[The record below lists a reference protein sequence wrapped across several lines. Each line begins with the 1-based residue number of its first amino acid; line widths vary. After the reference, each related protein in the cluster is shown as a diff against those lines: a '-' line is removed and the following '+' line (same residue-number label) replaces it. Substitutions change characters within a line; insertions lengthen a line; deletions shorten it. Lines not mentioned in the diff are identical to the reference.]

1 MTIYKRYYQTTPC
14 GTFSFWAPVSADDAP
29 SASGITGA
37 TGATGPQ
44 GEVGATGA
52 TGATGPQGE
61 VGATGATGPQ
71 GEVGA
76 TGATGATGPQGE
88 VGATGA
94 TGATG
99 PQGEVGTT
107 GATGATGAT
116 GSVDTQLLTAYSTP
130 TAPASAGDALAFDV
144 NGVSNGTGI
153 THTAGSSDFTVTE
166 PGIYTVAFHGNLTPA
181 SGAAL
186 PLALILELRQ
196 DGTAVPGAVVQHT
209 FNAATDTATL
219 AFSQPVAVS
228 TTPSTFSVVGTGGNF
243 LYSAV
248 SLSLYKSADLSA

>member
-29 SASGITGA
+29 SASGITGP
-37 TGATGPQ
+37 TGP
-44 GEVGATGA
+44 
-52 TGATGPQGE
+52 
-61 VGATGATGPQ
+61 
-71 GEVGA
+71 
-76 TGATGATGPQGE
+76 
-88 VGATGA
+88 
-94 TGATG
+94 
-99 PQGEVGTT
+99 
-107 GATGATGAT
+107 TGAT

-153 THTAGSSDFTVTE
+153 THTAGSSDFTVTQ

-186 PLALILELRQ
+186 PLALILELQQ

>member
-29 SASGITGA
+29 SASGITGP
-37 TGATGPQ
+37 TGP
-44 GEVGATGA
+44 
-52 TGATGPQGE
+52 
-61 VGATGATGPQ
+61 TGATGPQ

-99 PQGEVGTT
+99 PQGEVGATGATGATGSVDTQLLT

-153 THTAGSSDFTVTE
+153 THTAGSSDFTVTQ
-166 PGIYTVAFHGNLTPA
+166 PDIYTVAFHGNLTPA

-186 PLALILELRQ
+186 PLALILELQQ